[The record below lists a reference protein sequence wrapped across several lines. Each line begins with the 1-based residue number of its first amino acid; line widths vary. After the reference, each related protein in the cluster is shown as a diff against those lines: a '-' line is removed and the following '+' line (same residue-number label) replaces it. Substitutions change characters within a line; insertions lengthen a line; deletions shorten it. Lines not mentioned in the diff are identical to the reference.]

1 MMISGDKQNGCTVQQ
16 TSADAHCSVLTCSK
30 EHYFCAYS
38 KNYFCAYSKNYFCAY
53 SKNYFC
59 AYSKNYFCAYSKNYF
74 CAYSKNYFCACSKNY
89 FVQFHANVCLPI
101 VKQTHTDKQE
111 MLTSCIQQH

>member
-1 MMISGDKQNGCTVQQ
+1 MISGDKQNGCTVQQ

-59 AYSKNYFCAYSKNYF
+59 AYSKNYF
-74 CAYSKNYFCACSKNY
+74 
-89 FVQFHANVCLPI
+89 VQFHANVYLPI